1 MLFANHGCDGSYNF
15 GDINEDSVLTE
26 TNVGIDQVPDKFD
39 QEAFVYSPVIERRI
53 RQYLS
58 GVGTEESAL
67 RDIKA
72 GEEILMNYLY
82 YGANPDHWK
91 EFVSDLRDQC
101 LGEVTGAITKYE
113 ESVGNKNPI
122 EKRS

>member
-26 TNVGIDQVPDKFD
+26 TNVGIDQVPDNFD

-82 YGANPDHWK
+82 YEVNPEEWK
-91 EFVSDLRDQC
+91 EDIMNIRGQC
-101 LGEVTGAITKYE
+101 LGEHVGDITKYE
-113 ESVGNKNPI
+113 SGTER
-122 EKRS
+122 E